1 MDHRMRLVGHL
12 DETRIAGLFNRH
24 GAGRGGGGGGRGQG
38 RGERGDGG
46 GDRGQGRGERGDGRG
61 ERGQVEL
68 QQRFSDPVDVGN
80 LRIRAKPGFRAVVQE
95 LEDGQ
100 LLVSEIP
107 DAPELGAVALAPAL
121 ATAALRKLKDGA
133 KNLNLQ
139 DRLKAVIRRVREGRG
154 GDADAVLRLPGP
166 IEIGCAGGDCG
177 CGQ

>member
-1 MDHRMRLVGHL
+1 MGHRMQLVGNL
-12 DETRIAGLFNRH
+12 EDPRIAGLFNRR
-24 GAGRGGGGGGRGQG
+24 GEGRGQRGEDRGQRGEDRGQRGEGRGGEGQG
-38 RGERGDGG
+38 RGERGE
-46 GDRGQGRGERGDGRG
+46 GRGAA
-61 ERGQVEL
+61 
-68 QQRFSDPVDVGN
+68 RFSDPVDVGN
-80 LRIRAKPGFRAVVQE
+80 LRIRAKPGYRAVVQE
-95 LEDGQ
+95 LDDGQ
-100 LLVSEIP
+100 LLVSEVP
-107 DAPELGAVALAPAL
+107 DAPELGAVALAPVL

>member
-38 RGERGDGG
+38 RGERGDG
-46 GDRGQGRGERGDGRG
+46 GDGRG

-107 DAPELGAVALAPAL
+107 DAPELGAVALAPVL

-166 IEIGCAGGDCG
+166 IKIGCAGGDCG

>member
-1 MDHRMRLVGHL
+1 MDHRMRLVGHMNDTHL
-12 DETRIAGLFNRH
+12 AGLFNRQ
-24 GAGRGGGGGGRGQG
+24 GAGRGDGGGGRGQG
-38 RGERGDGG
+38 RGERGDG
-46 GDRGQGRGERGDGRG
+46 RGQRGDGRG
-61 ERGQVEL
+61 ERGQVEP
-68 QQRFSDPVDVGN
+68 QPRFSDPVDVGN
-80 LRIRAKPGFRAVVQE
+80 LRIRAKPGYRAVVQE

-100 LLVSEIP
+100 LLVSEVP
-107 DAPELGAVALAPAL
+107 DAPELGAVALAPML

-139 DRLKAVIRRVREGRG
+139 DRLKAVIQRVREGRG